1 MTVLHC
7 SSPRAHVNSVSVTL
21 LHLFLSGQLDR
32 SVQCLVFNVH
42 RPLSTGILRSW
53 FSHSAHQ
60 PPTTPHSGVK
70 VFAEETTRTMDLL
83 LLIISTILI
92 WTYFRWKYSQLLWR
106 VWTYLLI
113 IPTSDLSTSVS
124 PTSVCVVIFP
134 KMLAFIVTG
143 WRLFQ
148 QIVEHDML
156 SAFYSWHFQSQ
167 SNIMVDGPKKHTTIY
182 KLKKSNTPLTISLA

>member
-1 MTVLHC
+1 MPIQFQSHFCTCFFLTSLTGV
-7 SSPRAHVNSVSVTL
+7 SSVYGPPVFQEV
-21 LHLFLSGQLDR
+21 D
-32 SVQCLVFNVH
+32 LVIPPTH
-42 RPLSTGILRSW
+42 HPPLRS
-53 FSHSAHQ
+53 
-60 PPTTPHSGVK
+60 
-70 VFAEETTRTMDLL
+70 AEETTRTMVLL

-92 WTYFRWKYSQLLWR
+92 WTYLRWKYSHLLWR
-106 VWTYLLI
+106 VSTYLLI
-113 IPTSDLSTSVS
+113 IPISDLSASVS

>member
-92 WTYFRWKYSQLLWR
+92 WTYLRWKYSHLLWR
-106 VWTYLLI
+106 VWTHLLI
-113 IPTSDLSTSVS
+113 IPTSDLSASVS
-124 PTSVCVVIFP
+124 PTSTSVCVIIPILLTLNGGFSSKLWSMICYP
-134 KMLAFIVTG
+134 PFTLDI
-143 WRLFQ
+143 
-148 QIVEHDML
+148 
-156 SAFYSWHFQSQ
+156 
-167 SNIMVDGPKKHTTIY
+167 SNLNPILWLMVQKNIQRY
-182 KLKKSNTPLTISLA
+182 ILC

>member
-1 MTVLHC
+1 MFT
-7 SSPRAHVNSVSVTL
+7 
-21 LHLFLSGQLDR
+21 
-32 SVQCLVFNVH
+32 VQCPPVFEEVDLV
-42 RPLSTGILRSW
+42 I
-53 FSHSAHQ
+53 
-60 PPTTPHSGVK
+60 PPTNHPPPPTQAWRCLQK
-70 VFAEETTRTMDLL
+70 ETMKTMVLL

-92 WTYFRWKYSQLLWR
+92 WTYLRWKYSHLLWR
-106 VWTYLLI
+106 VSTYLLI
-113 IPTSDLSTSVS
+113 IPISDLSASVS